1 MALVIAPDDGYDS
14 LVSLADAQGYMARM
28 GYDWPADEAKQE
40 IALRR
45 GSQYI
50 TAFYNIDAKHLDPID
65 GNIKW
70 AACEA
75 ALRAANGS
83 LFTDVDAQAVTEESV
98 GPITTKYAAPQHG
111 GQKRFGVIDALMRG
125 LYGGVVGRVH
135 LVRG

>member
-1 MALVIAPDDGYDS
+1 MLIVAPDDGYDS

-28 GYDWPADEAKQE
+28 GHEWATDEAEQE

-50 TAFYNIDAKHLDPID
+50 TAQYSVRPEYLSPVADNV
-65 GNIKW
+65 KW
-70 AACEA
+70 ATCEA

-83 LFTDVDAQAVTEESV
+83 LFADVDAQAVVQESV
-98 GPITTKYAAPQHG
+98 GPISTTYAQPANG

-125 LYGGVVGRVH
+125 MTIGGAGQVK
-135 LVRG
+135 LIRG